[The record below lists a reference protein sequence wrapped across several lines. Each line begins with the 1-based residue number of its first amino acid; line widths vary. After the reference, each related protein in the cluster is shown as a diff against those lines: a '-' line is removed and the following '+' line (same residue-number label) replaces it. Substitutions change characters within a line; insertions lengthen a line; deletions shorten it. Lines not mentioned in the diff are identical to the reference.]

1 MTDFILK
8 YWLEVVFSAI
18 LFIMG
23 ALLKKVMFEL
33 KCEMREQKAIKAGI
47 HALLR
52 DQLIRS
58 YNYFMEKGELKIHDR
73 DNLSNLYKQY
83 HELGANGVI
92 DGLIKELMELPIKRK
107 EVQSDNK

>member
-1 MTDFILK
+1 MQEFILK
-8 YWLEVVFSAI
+8 YWLEFLFSGI
-18 LFIMG
+18 LAVMG
-23 ALLKKVMFEL
+23 AALKKVMVEL
-33 KCEMREQKAIKAGI
+33 KCEMREQRAIKAGI

-58 YNYFMEKGELKIHDR
+58 YNDFMEKGELRIHDR
-73 DNLSNLYKQY
+73 DNLCNLYKQY

-92 DGLIKELMELPIKRK
+92 DGLIKELLELPVKRK

>member
-33 KCEMREQKAIKAGI
+33 KCEMREHKAIKAGI

-73 DNLSNLYKQY
+73 DNLSNLHKQY

-92 DGLIKELMELPIKRK
+92 DGLINELMELPVKRK